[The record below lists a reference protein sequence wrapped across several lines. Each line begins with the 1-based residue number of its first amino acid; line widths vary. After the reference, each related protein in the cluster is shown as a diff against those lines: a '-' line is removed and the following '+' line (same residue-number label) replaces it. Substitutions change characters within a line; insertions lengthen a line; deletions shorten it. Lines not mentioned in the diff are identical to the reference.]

1 MYECYIAGMPKAP
14 KTERFIFSSTP
25 DLLRRVDEW
34 RRTQPDIPS
43 RAEAV
48 RRLIDKALL
57 D

>member
-1 MYECYIAGMPKAP
+1 MRPMAKEP

-34 RRTQPDIPS
+34 RRQQTDYPS

-48 RRLIDKALL
+48 RRLLAMAL
-57 D
+57 DG